1 MARQSF
7 IWTALPNGYTP
18 DGTALRLSV
27 LLTPRLTL
35 GPTDPPTLTT
45 FFPDWQDWPL
55 TLSQARFEIAYNGV
69 TVPIDADDLVGPN
82 RVDDRLG
89 APDSVVWKALFKSAL
104 PVQSFV
110 YQDLSNHSV
119 LSYDAV
125 GLAGVIQALYSS
137 LAQRAGDDLP
147 RISEIQDD
155 RTWRALVGTILD
167 NDQRSFNQDT
177 GLRDPAM
184 QRGAADRSKLSELFE
199 RFHRFHTPPATP
211 APRTEARRDDPRI
224 TASWLEYKQTE
235 LPKKADLVKG
245 LDFHR
250 MVSAMASYPTL
261 LRRLGLVV
269 DLLLDPAALPAA
281 ANGALSVKVVFPPG
295 ALQVP
300 QAASAAAPVT
310 RTLLSAERF
319 RPESD
324 AAAPLKLDDGLV
336 HLDPAR
342 FSLLQVDVD
351 GAGLKFMNFARSLY
365 RRDEVER
372 QVDLV
377 TRHEDRLGAPAL
389 RTSGLTLVHTG
400 RDGFITKRF
409 NTNKT
414 GNAALEGQFAGG
426 TAAVELRAEDLVR
439 GYRVDI
445 WDSAS
450 GMWQSLCRRT
460 ARYELDDGAV
470 VVDAIPEE
478 EATIRLAATKSSD
491 PASNPAVLYLH
502 EAMVSWAG
510 WSLAAPPPGRT
521 IGIDDTNI
529 TESAAE
535 GSPDLKFKS
544 RFKAVKGSLP
554 RLRFGRTYAIRLR
567 AVDLAGNSLDPRSG
581 DFGWEQLPGGA
592 GDYRR
597 YEPIESPIIALLSQ
611 GLVIEKPSE
620 GESIARIA
628 IRSFNDSS
636 ADNTVPTA
644 QVGRRV
650 AAPPRVSA
658 RDAEQHGMLDAAGKV
673 DAATFQLLAN
683 LKDVDPRDPAA
694 AIREELL
701 PMKGPLEE
709 TAVDTTFAVYEA
721 GRTLTY
727 LPDPLANEIAV
738 RVFDHPNF
746 SDTEIINIPLYPSG
760 GWPEARPFVIE
771 VYDDPS
777 DQPHFDAATATLRVP
792 LPKGARARLRLSMK
806 PAPGALDMMGIFGW
820 LNDAGRAAQRDRAL
834 SGQHW
839 MLTPWRV
846 IELVHAVQRPLRTPE
861 ITSVTIHGRDFGS
874 TAARPRLQVSCSI
887 ASTDRLD
894 LFAEWHEPLD
904 DDGTPATAAGPADR
918 TRQDLAFHVKITD
931 DRTYATRSAFP
942 STGGFPD
949 HVNEGDDTIGINTG
963 PMPPPGTAA
972 AVQSKAHEFHD
983 TRYRRIE
990 YWFEATTR
998 FREFLPSHLLT
1009 RSENG
1014 ATVPDETRI
1023 KVTGQRA
1030 VSWIP
1035 NSAPPPVPRVLYVV
1049 PTFGWMREID
1059 DGGTVKSWR
1068 QGGGLRVYLD
1078 RSWNVSGYGEML
1090 AVVLPPAS
1098 FAGDPDVLPKGKPY
1112 KDYITQWG
1120 NDPIWDSPFVA
1131 GMAPNRADFPRA
1143 RTAPDSTGGWL
1154 PPGAPASER
1163 DQRPGNFPV
1172 TGLEPPHGPVR
1183 GAAVDIAPHDVF
1195 FDPDRR
1201 LWYADIEIKAGPSY
1215 FPFIRLALARY
1226 QPISSQHAHLSGV
1239 VLADVMA
1246 LTADRWLNVTPTD
1259 DARRRRIAVF
1269 GARPYE
1275 SSGHHEAEHA
1285 VSVSIEAPPGHFQ
1298 TLTPAQMPRSTVV
1311 EVWVERLEARLGEDF
1326 GWMRVSDA
1334 IINGSDPL
1342 AAAAGGAAAKVIDT
1356 AISGQANADERLTA
1370 RALLETSIVPGLVTA
1385 QLTSGLTQW
1394 RTLWEGDVVL
1404 PATPGRHRL
1413 VIAEYEEYLVDDQNP
1428 YDKTPTRKDRRLV
1441 FVEHIEIRG

>member
-7 IWTALPNGYTP
+7 IWTALPNGYTQ
-18 DGTALRLSV
+18 DGSALRLSV

-35 GPTDPPTLTT
+35 ASADAPKLST

-55 TLSQARFEIAYNGV
+55 TLSQARFEVVYNGV
-69 TVPIDADDLVGPN
+69 VVPIDADDLTGPN

-89 APDSVVWKALFKSAL
+89 VPDSVVWKALFKSEL
-104 PVQSFV
+104 PVRSFV
-110 YQDLSNHSV
+110 YQDLSSHSV

-125 GLAGVIQALYSS
+125 GVARVVQALYSS

-155 RTWRALVGTILD
+155 RTWRSLVGTILD

-184 QRGAADRSKLSELFE
+184 QRDAMNRATLTNLFE
-199 RFHRFHTPPATP
+199 RFHLFHTPPATP
-211 APRTEARRDDPRI
+211 TPRTETRADDPRVE
-224 TASWLEYKQTE
+224 ASWLEYKRKE
-235 LPKKADLVKG
+235 LPKKEDLVKG
-245 LDFHR
+245 LDFHQI
-250 MVSAMASYPTL
+250 VSAMGSYPSL

-269 DLLLDPAALPAA
+269 DLLLDPAALAAA

-295 ALQVP
+295 TLQIP
-300 QAASAAAPVT
+300 QTASAAAPVT
-310 RTLLSAERF
+310 RTLLSADRF
-319 RPESD
+319 RAESD
-324 AAAPLKLDDGLV
+324 ATAPLRVNDGLV
-336 HLDPAR
+336 NLDPAQ

-351 GAGLKFMNFARSLY
+351 GAGLKIMNFARSLY
-365 RRDEVER
+365 RRDDAER
-372 QVDLV
+372 QVDPV

-400 RDGFITKRF
+400 RAAFVAKRF
-409 NTNKT
+409 DANKT

-426 TAAVELRAEDLVR
+426 TTPVELRAEDLVR

-450 GMWQSLCRRT
+450 GKWQSLCRRT

-470 VVDAIPEE
+470 VIEANPEE
-478 EATIRLAATKSSD
+478 EATIRLGATKSSD
-491 PASNPAVLYLH
+491 PGSNPTLLYLH

-521 IGIDDTNI
+521 IGVDDTKI
-529 TESAAE
+529 TGNDAE

-554 RLRFGRTYAIRLR
+554 RLRFGRSYAIRLR
-567 AVDLAGNSLDPRSG
+567 AVDLAGNSLDPRSD
-581 DFGWEQLPGGA
+581 DFGWEQPPGGE
-592 GDYRR
+592 GEYRR

-611 GLVIEKPSE
+611 GLAIEKPSE

-628 IRSFNDSS
+628 IRSFNDS
-636 ADNTVPTA
+636 AAGNTVPTA

-658 RDAEQHGMLDAAGKV
+658 RDAEQHGLLDADGKV
-673 DAATFQLLAN
+673 DAATFHLLAN
-683 LKDVDPRDPAA
+683 LKDVDPHDPAA
-694 AIREELL
+694 AIREEQL

-709 TAVDTTFAVYEA
+709 TPVDTTFAVYEA
-721 GRTLTY
+721 GRALTY
-727 LPDPLANEIAV
+727 LPDPLASEVAV

-746 SDTEIINIPLYPSG
+746 SDAEIISIPLYPSG
-760 GWPEARPFVIE
+760 AWPEAQPFVIE

-792 LPKGARARLRLSMK
+792 LPKAARARLRLSMK
-806 PAPGALDMMGIFGW
+806 PGPEALEMMGIFGW
-820 LNDAGRAAQRDRAL
+820 MSDVGRAAQRDRAL

-839 MLTPWRV
+839 MLTPWRNV
-846 IELVHAVQRPLRTPE
+846 ELVHAVQRPLRTPE

-874 TAARPRLQVSCSI
+874 TAARPRLQVSCNI

-894 LFAEWHEPLD
+894 LFAEWHEPVD
-904 DDGTPATAAGPADR
+904 NDGTGGAATGPGDR

-949 HVNEGDDTIGINTG
+949 HVNEGEDTIGINTG
-963 PMPPPGTAA
+963 PIPPPGSP
-972 AVQSKAHEFHD
+972 AVVQPKVHEFHD
-983 TRYRRIE
+983 SRYRRLE

-998 FREFLPSHLLT
+998 FREFLPPQLLT
-1009 RSENG
+1009 RTENG
-1014 ATVPDETRI
+1014 AVVPDDTRI

-1030 VSWIP
+1030 VTWIP
-1035 NSAPPPVPRVLYVV
+1035 NSAPPPVPKVLYVV
-1049 PTFGWMREID
+1049 PTFGWVRETD
-1059 DGGTVKSWR
+1059 ADGTVKSWR

-1078 RSWNVSGYGEML
+1078 RPWNASGYGEML

-1098 FAGDPDVLPKGKPY
+1098 FAGDPNVLPQGKPY

-1131 GMAPNRADFPRA
+1131 GLAPKRADFPRA
-1143 RTAPDSTGGWL
+1143 RTAPDPTGGWL
-1154 PPGAPASER
+1154 PPGAQPSEG
-1163 DQRPGNFPV
+1163 DQRPGNFAV
-1172 TGLEPPHGPVR
+1172 TGLEPPHGQSR
-1183 GAAVDIAPHDVF
+1183 GAPVDIAPHDVA
-1195 FDPDRR
+1195 FDPDRL
-1201 LWYADIEIKAGPSY
+1201 LWYCDLEIEAGPSY

-1246 LTADRWLNVTPTD
+1246 LAADRWLNVTPAD
-1259 DARRRRIAVF
+1259 DARKRRVAVF

-1285 VSVSIEAPPGHFQ
+1285 VSMSVEAPPGHFQ

-1326 GWMRVSDA
+1326 GWMRVADA
-1334 IINGSDPL
+1334 IVNGSDSL
-1342 AAAAGGAAAKVIDT
+1342 AADTGGASAKIIDA
-1356 AISGQANADERLTA
+1356 AISRQANAAERLKA
-1370 RALLETSIVPGLVTA
+1370 RALLDTSIVQSQVTD
-1385 QLTSGLTQW
+1385 QMTSLLTQW
-1394 RTLWEGDVVL
+1394 QTLWEGDVVL

-1428 YDKTPTRKDRRLV
+1428 YDKTPTRKDRRMV